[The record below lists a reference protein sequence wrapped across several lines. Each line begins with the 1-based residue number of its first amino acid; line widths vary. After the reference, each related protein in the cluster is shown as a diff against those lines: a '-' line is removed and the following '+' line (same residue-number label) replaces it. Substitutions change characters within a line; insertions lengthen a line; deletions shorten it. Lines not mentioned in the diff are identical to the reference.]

1 MFGWGS
7 LKPRK
12 NLKLQVIWYDRYWLS
27 PVEWLTAVGKG
38 VLACGVLAYTFY
50 RSWTAFLIMAPAAL
64 LFPIYERR
72 RLRNKRKLCLAVQF
86 KEAMMVLAGN
96 LSSGFAVENAL
107 AVSREELG
115 LLYGADG
122 LISREFSY
130 MVQQI
135 QVSRTVEQVLD
146 DFARRSG
153 LEDVKSF
160 AEVFGVAKRS
170 GGDLSSI
177 MRHTAEVLRDRM
189 QVREEIRTMTASRQL
204 EQKIMSLIPVFI
216 VFYVEGSSPGFFG
229 QMYGTW
235 LGRILMTG
243 CMAVYLTSIL
253 LSQKILDIQI

>member
-1 MFGWGS
+1 MSGWGN
-7 LKPRK
+7 LKRRK
-12 NLKLQVIWYDRYWLS
+12 NLKQQVIWYDRYCLS
-27 PVEWLTAVGKG
+27 AMEWLAAFGKG
-38 VLACGVLAYTFY
+38 ILACGVLAYTFY
-50 RSWTAFLIMAPAAL
+50 RSWTVFLVMAPAAF
-64 LFPIYERR
+64 LFPVYEKR
-72 RLRNKRKLCLAVQF
+72 RLRDKRKLVLAVQF
-86 KEAMMVLAGN
+86 KEAMVVLAGN

-107 AVSREELG
+107 AVSREELTM
-115 LLYGADG
+115 LYGADG

-135 QVSRTVEQVLD
+135 RVSRTVEQVLE

-170 GGDLSSI
+170 GGDLSGI
-177 MRHTAEVLRDRM
+177 MRHTAEVLRDKM

-204 EQKIMSLIPVFI
+204 EQKIMSLIPIFI

-229 QMYGTW
+229 QMYGTM

-243 CMAVYLTSIL
+243 CMAVYLASIL
-253 LSQKILDIQI
+253 LSRKILDIQI